1 MLNNVRNLLSARE
14 LLMNWTRR
22 EFKVRYSQSF
32 LGAAWAILQPL
43 SFTIITTLVFSILLR
58 VPSSDVPY
66 PIFVYCGLL
75 PWMFF
80 ANSLSGAIPS
90 VADNFSLVSK
100 VNFPREVLPLSII
113 IVGLIDFMFAAS
125 IFVVLM
131 IIYQVHVGFAVL
143 LIPLVLAIQFI
154 LILGISLFAGAFNVF
169 YRDVRF
175 IIPLVLQLLMYLS
188 PIFYSKDVIP
198 NAYKPFYFLN
208 PMATIIDTY
217 RRIIFFN
224 QMPDWPYLGLAASLS
239 LLILILAY
247 RYFKKAE
254 RTFADII

>member
-1 MLNNVRNLLSARE
+1 MLNNVRELVSARE
-14 LLMNWTRR
+14 LLINWTRR
-22 EFKVRYSQSF
+22 EFKVRYSQSV

-58 VPSSDVPY
+58 VPSNDVPY
-66 PIFVYCGLL
+66 PIFVYSGLL

-90 VADNFSLVSK
+90 VADNFNLVSK

-113 IVGLIDFMFAAS
+113 IVGFIDFLFAAS
-125 IFVVLM
+125 IFIILM
-131 IIYQVHVGFAVL
+131 VIYQVHVGFAVL
-143 LIPLVLAIQFI
+143 LLPLLLLIQLI
-154 LILGISLFAGAFNVF
+154 LILGISLFAGAINVF

-175 IIPLVLQLLMYLS
+175 VIPLVLQLLMYLS

-198 NAYKPFYFLN
+198 NEFKPIYFLN
-208 PMATIIDTY
+208 PMATLIDSY
-217 RRIIFFN
+217 RRILFFN
-224 QMPDWPYLGLAASLS
+224 QMPDWTYLGLAA
-239 LLILILAY
+239 LISTLVLVLAY